1 MPLSRGFTGRRVSN
15 LKGTRWVGPFPSHA
29 GHYVECVHRPDARD
43 QQPHCGSRDMSWLSN
58 DDVGMI
64 VSTLKS
70 SGMKGGTSMYK
81 YRTGAVDY
89 ADYTASNST
98 MEVAAPTLF
107 IGGDYDAVRFF
118 LVSQGVPDFSRHPS
132 LHRPRICATLR
143 LWKTRVI
150 GSSKRSQTRRTP
162 LCLRFCN
169 HCKTG
174 GRRSW
179 SDGAVRED

>member
-1 MPLSRGFTGRRVSN
+1 MPPSPRRTLTCLPLSKGFYWSGSFEPSKVLGGFGFFPLTQVTTWSAYTDRMLVTNN
-15 LKGTRWVGPFPSHA
+15 LTAVP
-29 GHYVECVHRPDARD
+29 
-43 QQPHCGSRDMSWLSN
+43 DMSWLSN

-70 SGMKGGTSMYK
+70 SGMKGGMYK

-118 LVSQGVPDFSRHPS
+118 LVSQGVPDFFTPPFFAPAKDLRNITIVEDSGHWVQQEKPDETNAIMLAFLQS
-132 LHRPRICATLR
+132 L
-143 LWKTRVI
+143 
-150 GSSKRSQTRRTP
+150 
-162 LCLRFCN
+162 
-169 HCKTG
+169 
-174 GRRSW
+174 
-179 SDGAVRED
+179 